1 MWGRGSTTTE
11 ANAGRSNP
19 HWGNIHETT
28 EQWSKVFAGRGCRR
42 AIQGGWGNMKVKA
55 ELKRRLEA
63 FLDEWV
69 LREQEMGGYLL

>member
-1 MWGRGSTTTE
+1 
-11 ANAGRSNP
+11 
-19 HWGNIHETT
+19 
-28 EQWSKVFAGRGCRR
+28 
-42 AIQGGWGNMKVKA
+42 MKVKA